1 MKPTSRIWISAGLT
15 GLILAGGASI
25 AVAASTARID
35 RAQPQPAAETGQDG
49 RPVEPSSASPS
60 PGSAKRE
67 RPAGSGSAAT
77 ARDSVVSRVITAD
90 PEAVLQ
96 YWTDERIREAG
107 PAPMPVVVV
116 DPTQ

>member
-1 MKPTSRIWISAGLT
+1 M
-15 GLILAGGASI
+15 
-25 AVAASTARID
+25 
-35 RAQPQPAAETGQDG
+35 
-49 RPVEPSSASPS
+49 
-60 PGSAKRE
+60 
-67 RPAGSGSAAT
+67 
-77 ARDSVVSRVITAD
+77 VSRVITAD